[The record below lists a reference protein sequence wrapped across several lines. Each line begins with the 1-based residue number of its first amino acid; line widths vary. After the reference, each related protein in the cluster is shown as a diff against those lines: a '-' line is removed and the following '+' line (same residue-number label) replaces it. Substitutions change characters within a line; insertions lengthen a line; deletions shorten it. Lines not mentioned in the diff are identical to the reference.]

1 MIKKDLIEFPCIKI
15 SQYFP
20 NMYQPSGG
28 DFNVTVDLS
37 NYAKKADL
45 RNASG
50 TDTFKLAEK
59 YDLVSLKPEVDEID
73 IDKLKPVPTD
83 LSKLS

>member
-15 SQYFP
+15 SHYFP
-20 NMYQPSGG
+20 NLYQPSGG

-37 NYAKKADL
+37 NYAKKTDL

-50 TDTFKLAEK
+50 TDTFKLAAK
-59 YDLVSLKPEVDEID
+59 YSLKPEVDEID

>member
-1 MIKKDLIEFPCIKI
+1 
-15 SQYFP
+15 
-20 NMYQPSGG
+20 MYQPSGG

-50 TDTFKLAEK
+50 TDTFKLAAK
-59 YDLVSLKPEVDEID
+59 YD
-73 IDKLKPVPTD
+73 
-83 LSKLS
+83 

>member
-20 NMYQPSGG
+20 KLYQPSGG
-28 DFNVTVDLS
+28 DFNVAVDLP

-50 TDTFKLAEK
+50 IDTFKLAAK
-59 YDLVSLKPEVDEID
+59 YDLVDLKPEVDEID
-73 IDKLKPVPTD
+73 IDKLKLGPTD
-83 LSKLS
+83 LRLI